1 MEVEVLQQ
9 AHTVKV
15 KTVSRLQTMKVI
27 LSLKMLQRAKREL
40 SLKLSEFF
48 CCLKRQVRQSK
59 TRPPLET
66 FKKKKKEKKYEANT
80 PKKISLFTL

>member
-15 KTVSRLQTMKVI
+15 KIVARPQTMEVI

-48 CCLKRQVRQSK
+48 CRLKRQVRQSK

-66 FKKKKKEKKYEANT
+66 FTKRKQILLK
-80 PKKISLFTL
+80 

>member
-9 AHTVKV
+9 AHTVNV
-15 KTVSRLQTMKVI
+15 KIVARPRTLKVI

-48 CCLKRQVRQSK
+48 CCLKQVRQSK

-66 FKKKKKEKKYEANT
+66 FKKRKKY
-80 PKKISLFTL
+80 S